1 MIFDKLNKLNEL
13 NEFIEDKKIEYG
25 IDTSELLIYGFI
37 SIIVFAYISKYNITI
52 ATLVGIIFGY
62 YILVILANSSKNNN
76 DKKKTML
83 ENKKKYIRP
92 REEIIEKYDDIVEFL
107 FSIQDLYIYNPP
119 AYQELIETIKNFLT
133 IYEETINTPKTAHQN
148 YTNAEIKL
156 YHALNL
162 LQSIII
168 NTDTDHNNYKNV
180 DNSINRSSKVLH
192 NLLKKYLEEIEL
204 IVKKDI
210 KYNGYNIHT
219 LHINTNT
226 NSNKIK
232 PYNFLD
238 FTAHN
243 YDIL

>member
-1 MIFDKLNKLNEL
+1 MIFEKLNKLNKLNEY
-13 NEFIEDKKIEYG
+13 IEDKKIEYS
-25 IDTSELLIYGFI
+25 IDAPELVIYGFI
-37 SIIVFAYISKYNITI
+37 AVIVFSYISKYNITI
-52 ATLVGIIFGY
+52 TTVVAIMFGY
-62 YILVILANSSKNNN
+62 YILVILANSNKNNN

-92 REEIIEKYDDIVEFL
+92 REEIIEKYDDLVEFL
-107 FSIQDLYIYNPP
+107 FSIKYLYIYNPP

-133 IYEETINTPKTAHQN
+133 IYEESINTYNIVLVYKN
-148 YTNAEIKL
+148 YTNAEIKF
-156 YHALNL
+156 YHSINL

-168 NTDTDHNNYKNV
+168 NTDSDLNNSQDANNKINKSTTVLY
-180 DNSINRSSKVLH
+180 SI
-192 NLLKKYLEEIEL
+192 LKKYLDEID
-204 IVKKDI
+204 IIIKKDI

-219 LHINTNT
+219 LLS

-238 FTAHN
+238 FSTHN